1 MREPQVLIIP
11 GELPGLNEIIGA
23 NRINRFQGAKQKKE
37 ADRLICLSAAAQHI
51 RPVASA
57 DFVFRWYCK
66 NRRKDKDNIASAKK
80 FIFDGLI
87 KAGVL
92 KNDGWAEIGDFRD
105 EFYID
110 KESPRVEVT
119 IAAEKER

>member
-1 MREPQVLIIP
+1 MDPQVLIIP
-11 GELPGLNEIIGA
+11 GVLPGLNEIIEA
-23 NRINRFQGAKQKKE
+23 NRANRFKGAQQKKE
-37 ADRLICLSAAAQHI
+37 ADHLVYLSAALQRI
-51 RPVASA
+51 RPGASA

-66 NRRKDKDNIASAKK
+66 SRRNDKDNIASAKK

-92 KNDGWAEIGDFRD
+92 KNDGWSEIGDFRD

-119 IAAEKER
+119 ITAGKER